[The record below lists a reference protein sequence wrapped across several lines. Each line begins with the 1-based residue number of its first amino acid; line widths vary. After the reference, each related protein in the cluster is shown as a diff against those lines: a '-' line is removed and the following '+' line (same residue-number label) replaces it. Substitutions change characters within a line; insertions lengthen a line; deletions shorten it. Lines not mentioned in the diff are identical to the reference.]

1 MQFNQLRFDSDGRM
15 DVKKERKKEFFL
27 FHVLQFQWWGKAGW
41 VFVGFGCTYV
51 SAVFCRSLWKW
62 GRRKRPPQTVM
73 LTSFSCCTF
82 ADFLLWHLLGFPT
95 NAVSWFSFKTKLEST
110 VHLFTFK
117 HHNFP
122 HLNSNLLASQF
133 RPKSSFYLPSYTV
146 DVIASG
152 APPLALPAASA
163 AAADQSG
170 EGAGRALIKKR
181 KERRFPLPP
190 SVVPHEGR
198 RLWVISTAVQKRH
211 EFDIS
216 FFSSSVGCF
225 GVIVSTR
232 RLESAYRKE
241 AVELSVNYPQ
251 KKSRNLAWR

>member
-1 MQFNQLRFDSDGRM
+1 MSVRWLWM
-15 DVKKERKKEFFL
+15 
-27 FHVLQFQWWGKAGW
+27 
-41 VFVGFGCTYV
+41 YV

-181 KERRFPLPP
+181 KEELFPLPP
-190 SVVPHEGR
+190 SVVPHEGWR
-198 RLWVISTAVQKRH
+198 CDCERLAQRCKRDTNLISRFSVRLWVV
-211 EFDIS
+211 
-216 FFSSSVGCF
+216 F

-232 RLESAYRKE
+232 RLESA
-241 AVELSVNYPQ
+241 
-251 KKSRNLAWR
+251 